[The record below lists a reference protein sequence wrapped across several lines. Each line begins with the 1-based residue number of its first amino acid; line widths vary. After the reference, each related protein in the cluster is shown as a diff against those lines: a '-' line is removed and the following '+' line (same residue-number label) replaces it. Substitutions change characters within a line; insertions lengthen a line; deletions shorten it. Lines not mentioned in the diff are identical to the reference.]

1 MYAVALHT
9 DMQYDCNSYAVILQH
24 VAVALQN
31 TCSKNANKMQSS
43 NTHIDITEYP
53 K

>member
-9 DMQYDCNSYAVILQH
+9 DMQYDCNTF
-24 VAVALQN
+24 AVALQN